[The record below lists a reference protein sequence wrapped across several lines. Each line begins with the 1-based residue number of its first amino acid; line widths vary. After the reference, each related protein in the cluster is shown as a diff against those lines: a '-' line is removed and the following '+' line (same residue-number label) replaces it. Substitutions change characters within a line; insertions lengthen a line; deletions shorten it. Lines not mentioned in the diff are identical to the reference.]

1 MALFSKDKSDLN
13 DQQWERSVLEKV
25 ALASVVE
32 QRRARRWGIFFK
44 SLFVAYIIVLSS
56 IAYSPLGDG
65 SKLSGGGPHT
75 AVIDVKG
82 IIVSGGEADAETII
96 ESLHNAVN
104 DPNTKGIILRVN
116 SPGGSPVQSSYV
128 YKAIVDIRKNN
139 PDIPVHAVVE
149 DLCASG
155 GYYIASAVDKI
166 FVNESSIVGSIGVV
180 MNGFGFTEAMKNLG
194 VERRLYTA
202 GEHKG
207 FLDPFSD
214 VNVGEKAHVQSML
227 NDIHQEFIKAVK
239 EGRGERLQ
247 NNPDIF
253 SGLVWAGSESIQ
265 LGLTDAIGN
274 VQSVA
279 KDEIGEENIVD
290 FTAKKP
296 LFERLAKS
304 MGAAMA
310 EFTSRLASMS
320 HNNLF

>member
-1 MALFSKDKSDLN
+1 MSLFSKKVPTQN
-13 DQQWERSVLEKV
+13 NEQWERSVLEKV

-32 QRRARRWGIFFK
+32 QRRARRWSIFFK
-44 SLFVAYIIVLSS
+44 LFFFAYIVVISTLVM
-56 IAYSPLGDG
+56 SPLKDG
-65 SKLSGGGPHT
+65 AVMSKGAHT

-82 IIVSGGEADAETII
+82 VIVSGGEADANSII
-96 ESLHNAVN
+96 ESLNNAIK

-128 YKAIVDIRKNN
+128 YKAIREVKKNN
-139 PDIPVHAVVE
+139 PDIPVYAVVE

-155 GYYIASAVDKI
+155 GYFIASAADKI

-180 MNGFGFTEAMKNLG
+180 MNGFGFTDAMKTLG

-214 VNVGEKAHVQSML
+214 VNPSERAHVQSML
-227 NDIHQEFIKAVK
+227 NDIHLEFTQAVK
-239 EGRGERLQ
+239 NGRGERLTD
-247 NNPDIF
+247 NPDLF
-253 SGLVWAGSESIQ
+253 SGLVWAGSESIR

-279 KDEIGEENIVD
+279 KNEIGEEKIVD
-290 FTAKKP
+290 FTAQQP
-296 LFERLAKS
+296 FIERLAKS
-304 MGAAMA
+304 MGVAMA
-310 EFTSRLASMS
+310 EFTAKLSNMS
-320 HNNLF
+320 NRPLF